1 MAKEQNIAAQEK
13 LGEMIGKGE
22 LDGFDEIFAADVVD
36 HDPAP
41 DQAPGAQGYKDFFS
55 TMHTAFPDLGL
66 EVEQLV
72 ADDDNIAI
80 AYTMTGT
87 HEGEFQGVA
96 PSGNKVS
103 VRGLQIARFEDG
115 RIVER
120 WGATDERTLLE
131 QIGAGPAS

>member
-41 DQAPGAQGYKDFFS
+41 GQAPGAQGYKDFF
-55 TMHTAFPDLGL
+55 TMMQSAFPDLGL

-131 QIGAGPAS
+131 QIGAGE